1 MQSHSYL
8 TNLYYSFFT
17 RTSMPIVRKQL
28 THTWYLLCW
37 YQSYCFS

>member
-1 MQSHSYL
+1 MLQL
-8 TNLYYSFFT
+8 FT
-17 RTSMPIVRKQL
+17 HTSMPIVREQL